1 MGRINYGPQL
11 KDYKGLVGG
20 LTIAGCYH
28 FGYDV
33 YNLDMKDLSKLEF
46 KDTIEK
52 TNKPCFYQA
61 TFTVDEAH
69 DTFLKFENLTKGFV
83 LINGFNIGRYW
94 NVGPQE
100 TLFVPS
106 GLLKEVEN
114 EIVIFEQHEAKE
126 PSIEFIDYAILG

>member
-1 MGRINYGPQL
+1 MI
-11 KDYKGLVGG
+11 
-20 LTIAGCYH
+20 
-28 FGYDV
+28 
-33 YNLDMKDLSKLEF
+33 
-46 KDTIEK
+46 
-52 TNKPCFYQA
+52 
-61 TFTVDEAH
+61 
-69 DTFLKFENLTKGFV
+69 LKFENLTKGFV

-106 GLLKEVEN
+106 GLLKEGEN